1 MPAAQIIL
9 WTIVALAPIATIF
22 ALWRIVTGPRIISKL
37 MIRYL
42 MKRRIAWVSL
52 IAVILCTAMVLI
64 VISVMGGW
72 LRMFRQTNHDLI
84 GDLIVYRGALDGF
97 SHYDDMIA
105 GIQKIPEIE
114 AVTPTINS
122 LGLAEI
128 ATSGMP
134 DPIHAMVQVEGVN
147 IKQIGQ

>member
-1 MPAAQIIL
+1 MPATQIIL
-9 WTIVALAPIATIF
+9 WTIVALAPLATVF
-22 ALWRIVTGPRIISKL
+22 ALWRILTGPRIISKL

-84 GDLIVYRGALDGF
+84 GDLIVYRDSLDGF
-97 SHYDDMIA
+97 SGYEQMMDEI
-105 GIQKIPEIE
+105 GKIPDVK
-114 AVTPTINS
+114 AVTPTIHAWAF
-122 LGLAEI
+122 AEI
-128 ATSGMP
+128 GLYGGT
-134 DPIHAMVQVEGVN
+134 
-147 IKQIGQ
+147 